1 MVSVIRALDDAG
13 VTIEVPHVPTTK
25 RAVAATSSRV
35 TAATAKTP
43 AKAKATKAVTVTTVS
58 TTAAKINGSE
68 GNAVTPAKKAAA
80 KTTKT
85 ATKAAKPA
93 VKAVKAV
100 PKAAVPKAA
109 VAKAAVAK
117 AVKDIDP
124 VDGDPEDI
132 EVGDLTEIDVE
143 VIVAEVEVDDVAEV
157 AIVDPDDLADDAAET
172 TATAAVKT
180 KPEASEGAFVITN
193 DDDDAPAQQVVTAG
207 ATADPIK
214 DYLKQIGKVA
224 LLNAEQEVELAKRI
238 EAGLF
243 AEERLNSGEKL
254 ETKGRRE
261 MQWIAEDGRRAKNHL
276 LEANL
281 RLVVS
286 LAKRY
291 TGRGMLFL
299 DLIQEGNLGLIRAV
313 EKFDYTK
320 GYKFSTYATWWI
332 RQALQRAIADQGRT
346 IRVPVHMVE
355 QINKALRVKRDL
367 ATEYGREPTFAEI
380 GVVLEMTADRIEEIL
395 GYGRET
401 LSLETP
407 VGDDGTATF
416 GEFIEDMD
424 APIAADVVDF
434 GLLQDRLRSVLG
446 TLPDRSAIVMRMR
459 FGLDDGRSRT
469 LDEVGKALGLTRERI
484 RQIERDT
491 LRELRRSD
499 TAATLKAW
507 L

>member
-1 MVSVIRALDDAG
+1 MSTATIARADADGLPAPVEDLLDNAGQAGALTFAEVRTALDEAG
-13 VTIEVPHVPTTK
+13 VGPIEAKRVISAIRRRGITIGADAPGSAPTVAVVEEEEHDDTWDHEVPTTDL
-25 RAVAATSSRV
+25 VRV
-35 TAATAKTP
+35 YLT
-43 AKAKATKAVTVTTVS
+43 
-58 TTAAKINGSE
+58 
-68 GNAVTPAKKAAA
+68 
-80 KTTKT
+80 
-85 ATKAAKPA
+85 
-93 VKAVKAV
+93 
-100 PKAAVPKAA
+100 
-109 VAKAAVAK
+109 
-117 AVKDIDP
+117 DI
-124 VDGDPEDI
+124 GR
-132 EVGDLTEIDVE
+132 
-143 VIVAEVEVDDVAEV
+143 
-157 AIVDPDDLADDAAET
+157 
-172 TATAAVKT
+172 
-180 KPEASEGAFVITN
+180 
-193 DDDDAPAQQVVTAG
+193 
-207 ATADPIK
+207 
-214 DYLKQIGKVA
+214 VA
-224 LLNAEQEVELAKRI
+224 LLTAEQEVDLARRI
-238 EAGLF
+238 EAGLY
-243 AEERLNSGEKL
+243 ASEKL
-254 ETKGRRE
+254 RQADAKEIAKIPVKLRRDLGMVAADGGRAR
-261 MQWIAEDGRRAKNHL
+261 NHL

-291 TGRGMLFL
+291 QGKGLTLL
-299 DLIQEGNLGLIRAV
+299 DLIQEGNIGLVRAV

-380 GVVLEMTADRIEEIL
+380 GVVLEMTAERIEEIL

-446 TLPDRSAIVMRMR
+446 TLPDRSAVVMRMR

>member
-1 MVSVIRALDDAG
+1 MSTATIARAADADGLPAPVEDLLDGVAEAGALTFAEVRTALDEAG
-13 VTIEVPHVPTTK
+13 VGPVEAKRVITAIRRRGITIGADAPGAAPAATAVVEEEEVDDTWDHEVPTTDL
-25 RAVAATSSRV
+25 VRV
-35 TAATAKTP
+35 YLT
-43 AKAKATKAVTVTTVS
+43 
-58 TTAAKINGSE
+58 
-68 GNAVTPAKKAAA
+68 
-80 KTTKT
+80 
-85 ATKAAKPA
+85 
-93 VKAVKAV
+93 
-100 PKAAVPKAA
+100 
-109 VAKAAVAK
+109 
-117 AVKDIDP
+117 DI
-124 VDGDPEDI
+124 GR
-132 EVGDLTEIDVE
+132 
-143 VIVAEVEVDDVAEV
+143 
-157 AIVDPDDLADDAAET
+157 
-172 TATAAVKT
+172 
-180 KPEASEGAFVITN
+180 
-193 DDDDAPAQQVVTAG
+193 
-207 ATADPIK
+207 
-214 DYLKQIGKVA
+214 VA
-224 LLNAEQEVELAKRI
+224 LLTAEQEVDLARRI
-238 EAGLF
+238 EAGLY
-243 AEERLNSGEKL
+243 ASEKL
-254 ETKGRRE
+254 RQADAKEIAKIPVKLRRDLT
-261 MQWIAEDGRRAKNHL
+261 AVAADGARARNHL

-291 TGRGMLFL
+291 QGKGLTLL
-299 DLIQEGNLGLIRAV
+299 DLIQEGNIGLVRAV

>member
-1 MVSVIRALDDAG
+1 MSTATIARVNGDAGLPAPIEDLLDAASEQGAMTFTQVRKALDEAG
-13 VTIEVPHVPTTK
+13 VGPAEAKRVVRLITERGVAIGADAPGAAPSIEDEDLVDDSWDHEVPTTDL
-25 RAVAATSSRV
+25 VRV
-35 TAATAKTP
+35 Y
-43 AKAKATKAVTVTTVS
+43 
-58 TTAAKINGSE
+58 
-68 GNAVTPAKKAAA
+68 
-80 KTTKT
+80 
-85 ATKAAKPA
+85 
-93 VKAVKAV
+93 
-100 PKAAVPKAA
+100 
-109 VAKAAVAK
+109 
-117 AVKDIDP
+117 
-124 VDGDPEDI
+124 
-132 EVGDLTEIDVE
+132 LTD
-143 VIVAEVEVDDVAEV
+143 
-157 AIVDPDDLADDAAET
+157 
-172 TATAAVKT
+172 
-180 KPEASEGAFVITN
+180 
-193 DDDDAPAQQVVTAG
+193 
-207 ATADPIK
+207 
-214 DYLKQIGKVA
+214 IGKVA
-224 LLNAEQEVELAKRI
+224 LLNAEQEVDLAKRI

-243 AEERLNSGEKL
+243 AAEKMRAADAKETRKIAAKLRRDL
-254 ETKGRRE
+254 EFVAT
-261 MQWIAEDGRRAKNHL
+261 DGVRARNHL

-291 TGRGMLFL
+291 QGKGLTLL
-299 DLIQEGNLGLIRAV
+299 DLIQEGNIGLVRAV

-367 ATEYGREPTFAEI
+367 ATELGREPTFDELGKA
-380 GVVLEMTADRIEEIL
+380 LDMTGERVEEIL

-416 GEFIEDMD
+416 GEFIEDAD

-446 TLPDRSAIVMRMR
+446 TLPDRSATVMRMR
-459 FGLDDGRSRT
+459 FGLDDGRART
-469 LDEVGKALGLTRERI
+469 LDEVGKELGLTRERI

-491 LRELRRSD
+491 IKDLRKSD
-499 TAATLKAW
+499 TAAALKAW

>member
-1 MVSVIRALDDAG
+1 MSTATIARPDTAGALPAAVEDLLDGAEGTLSFAEVRTALDEAG
-13 VTIEVPHVPTTK
+13 VGPAEAKRVIAAIRKRGITIGADAPGSVPAAEAAAEEDDADDTWDHEVPTTDL
-25 RAVAATSSRV
+25 VRV
-35 TAATAKTP
+35 YLT
-43 AKAKATKAVTVTTVS
+43 
-58 TTAAKINGSE
+58 
-68 GNAVTPAKKAAA
+68 
-80 KTTKT
+80 
-85 ATKAAKPA
+85 
-93 VKAVKAV
+93 
-100 PKAAVPKAA
+100 
-109 VAKAAVAK
+109 
-117 AVKDIDP
+117 DI
-124 VDGDPEDI
+124 GR
-132 EVGDLTEIDVE
+132 
-143 VIVAEVEVDDVAEV
+143 
-157 AIVDPDDLADDAAET
+157 
-172 TATAAVKT
+172 
-180 KPEASEGAFVITN
+180 
-193 DDDDAPAQQVVTAG
+193 
-207 ATADPIK
+207 
-214 DYLKQIGKVA
+214 VA
-224 LLNAEQEVELAKRI
+224 LLTAEQEVELAKRI
-238 EAGLF
+238 EAGLY
-243 AEERLNSGEKL
+243 AQEK
-254 ETKGRRE
+254 
-261 MQWIAEDGRRAKNHL
+261 IRRADAKEIAKIPVKMRRDLQAIAADGARARNHL

-291 TGRGMLFL
+291 QGKGLTLL
-299 DLIQEGNLGLIRAV
+299 DLIQEGNIGLVRAV

-367 ATEYGREPTFAEI
+367 ATEYGREPTFEEI
-380 GVVLEMTADRIEEIL
+380 GNVLEMTAERVEEIL

-424 APIAADVVDF
+424 APVAADVVDF
-434 GLLQDRLRSVLG
+434 GLLQDRLRSVLS
-446 TLPDRSAIVMRMR
+446 TLPERSAVVMRMR

-469 LDEVGKALGLTRERI
+469 LDEVGKELGLTRERI

>member
-1 MVSVIRALDDAG
+1 VVADDGGSQAESERDGTRRTATKHHDDGTHDRTARHLYRKELTHLMSTAAVARADAADRGLPAPVEDLLDAAAEAGALTFGEVRTALDEAGVGPVEARRVLAEIRRRG
-13 VTIEVPHVPTTK
+13 VTIGADAPGSAPAAAPAAFEEEIDDAWDHEAPTTDL
-25 RAVAATSSRV
+25 VRV
-35 TAATAKTP
+35 YLT
-43 AKAKATKAVTVTTVS
+43 
-58 TTAAKINGSE
+58 
-68 GNAVTPAKKAAA
+68 
-80 KTTKT
+80 
-85 ATKAAKPA
+85 
-93 VKAVKAV
+93 
-100 PKAAVPKAA
+100 
-109 VAKAAVAK
+109 
-117 AVKDIDP
+117 DI
-124 VDGDPEDI
+124 GR
-132 EVGDLTEIDVE
+132 
-143 VIVAEVEVDDVAEV
+143 
-157 AIVDPDDLADDAAET
+157 
-172 TATAAVKT
+172 
-180 KPEASEGAFVITN
+180 
-193 DDDDAPAQQVVTAG
+193 
-207 ATADPIK
+207 
-214 DYLKQIGKVA
+214 VA
-224 LLNAEQEVELAKRI
+224 LLNAEQEVDLARRI
-238 EAGLF
+238 EAGLYA
-243 AEERLNSGEKL
+243 AEKIRRSDAKEIKKITPRL
-254 ETKGRRE
+254 RRDLN
-261 MQWIAEDGRRAKNHL
+261 AVAADGARARNHL

-291 TGRGMLFL
+291 QGKGLTLL
-299 DLIQEGNLGLIRAV
+299 DLIQEGNIGLVRAV

-380 GVVLEMTADRIEEIL
+380 GAILEMTAQRVEEIL

-424 APIAADVVDF
+424 APVAADVVDF
-434 GLLQDRLRSVLG
+434 GLLQDRLRAVLG
-446 TLPDRSAIVMRMR
+446 TLPERSAVVMRMR
-459 FGLDDGRSRT
+459 FGLDDGRPRT
-469 LDEVGKALGLTRERI
+469 LDEVGRALGLTRERI

-499 TAATLKAW
+499 IAAGLKAW

>member
-1 MVSVIRALDDAG
+1 MSTATIVRNDANGALPGPVEDLLDGAEAGQLTFAEVRSALDEAG
-13 VTIEVPHVPTTK
+13 VNATEAKRVITAIRKRGITIGADAPTSDATAPVTVVEDDVDDTWDHEVPTTDL
-25 RAVAATSSRV
+25 VRV
-35 TAATAKTP
+35 YLT
-43 AKAKATKAVTVTTVS
+43 
-58 TTAAKINGSE
+58 
-68 GNAVTPAKKAAA
+68 
-80 KTTKT
+80 
-85 ATKAAKPA
+85 
-93 VKAVKAV
+93 
-100 PKAAVPKAA
+100 
-109 VAKAAVAK
+109 
-117 AVKDIDP
+117 DI
-124 VDGDPEDI
+124 GR
-132 EVGDLTEIDVE
+132 
-143 VIVAEVEVDDVAEV
+143 
-157 AIVDPDDLADDAAET
+157 
-172 TATAAVKT
+172 
-180 KPEASEGAFVITN
+180 
-193 DDDDAPAQQVVTAG
+193 
-207 ATADPIK
+207 
-214 DYLKQIGKVA
+214 VA
-224 LLNAEQEVELAKRI
+224 LLTAEQEVDLARRI
-238 EAGLF
+238 EAGLY
-243 AEERLNSGEKL
+243 AQEKL
-254 ETKGRRE
+254 RQADAKEIAKIPVKLRRDL
-261 MQWIAEDGRRAKNHL
+261 QAIAADGARARNHL

-291 TGRGMLFL
+291 QGKGLTLL
-299 DLIQEGNLGLIRAV
+299 DLIQEGNIGLVRAV

-367 ATEYGREPTFAEI
+367 ATEYGREPTFEEI
-380 GVVLEMTADRIEEIL
+380 GSVLEMTAERVEEIL

-434 GLLQDRLRSVLG
+434 GLLQDRLRSVLS
-446 TLPDRSAIVMRMR
+446 TLPERSAVVMRMR

-469 LDEVGKALGLTRERI
+469 LDEVGKELGLTRERI

-499 TAATLKAW
+499 SAATLKAW

>member
-1 MVSVIRALDDAG
+1 MSTATIARAGTDTGLPAAVEDLLDAASEQGAVTFAEVRKALDEAGVGPAEAKRVIRLITERGITIGADSPGAAPPADLVPAEDDFVDDG
-13 VTIEVPHVPTTK
+13 SWDQEVPTTDL
-25 RAVAATSSRV
+25 VRV
-35 TAATAKTP
+35 Y
-43 AKAKATKAVTVTTVS
+43 
-58 TTAAKINGSE
+58 
-68 GNAVTPAKKAAA
+68 
-80 KTTKT
+80 
-85 ATKAAKPA
+85 
-93 VKAVKAV
+93 
-100 PKAAVPKAA
+100 
-109 VAKAAVAK
+109 
-117 AVKDIDP
+117 
-124 VDGDPEDI
+124 
-132 EVGDLTEIDVE
+132 LTD
-143 VIVAEVEVDDVAEV
+143 
-157 AIVDPDDLADDAAET
+157 
-172 TATAAVKT
+172 
-180 KPEASEGAFVITN
+180 
-193 DDDDAPAQQVVTAG
+193 
-207 ATADPIK
+207 
-214 DYLKQIGKVA
+214 IGKVA
-224 LLNAEQEVELAKRI
+224 LLNAEQEVDLAKRI

-243 AEERLNSGEKL
+243 AAEKIRAADAK
-254 ETKGRRE
+254 ETKKLPIKLRRDLE
-261 MQWIAEDGRRAKNHL
+261 WIAADGTRARNHL

-291 TGRGMLFL
+291 QGKGLTLL
-299 DLIQEGNLGLIRAV
+299 DLIQEGNIGLVRAV

-367 ATEYGREPTFAEI
+367 ATELGREPTFDELGKA
-380 GVVLEMTADRIEEIL
+380 LDMTGERVEEIL

-416 GEFIEDMD
+416 GEFIEDAD

-446 TLPDRSAIVMRMR
+446 TLPDRSAAVMRMR
-459 FGLDDGRSRT
+459 FGLDDGRART
-469 LDEVGKALGLTRERI
+469 LDEVGKELGLTRERI

-491 LRELRRSD
+491 LKDLRRSD

>member
-1 MVSVIRALDDAG
+1 MSTATVARNDANGALPGPVEDLLDGTEAGQLTFADLRSALDEAG
-13 VTIEVPHVPTTK
+13 VNAAEAKRVITAIRKRGITIGADAPSSDATTPVAVVEDEVDDTWDHEVPTTDL
-25 RAVAATSSRV
+25 VRV
-35 TAATAKTP
+35 YLT
-43 AKAKATKAVTVTTVS
+43 
-58 TTAAKINGSE
+58 
-68 GNAVTPAKKAAA
+68 
-80 KTTKT
+80 
-85 ATKAAKPA
+85 
-93 VKAVKAV
+93 
-100 PKAAVPKAA
+100 
-109 VAKAAVAK
+109 
-117 AVKDIDP
+117 DI
-124 VDGDPEDI
+124 GR
-132 EVGDLTEIDVE
+132 
-143 VIVAEVEVDDVAEV
+143 
-157 AIVDPDDLADDAAET
+157 
-172 TATAAVKT
+172 
-180 KPEASEGAFVITN
+180 
-193 DDDDAPAQQVVTAG
+193 
-207 ATADPIK
+207 
-214 DYLKQIGKVA
+214 VA
-224 LLNAEQEVELAKRI
+224 LLTAEQEVELAKRI
-238 EAGLF
+238 EAGLY
-243 AEERLNSGEKL
+243 AQEK
-254 ETKGRRE
+254 
-261 MQWIAEDGRRAKNHL
+261 IRRADAKEIAKIPVKMRRDLEAIAADGSRARNHL

-291 TGRGMLFL
+291 QGKGLTLL
-299 DLIQEGNLGLIRAV
+299 DLIQEGNIGLVRAV

-367 ATEYGREPTFAEI
+367 ATEYGREPTFEEI
-380 GVVLEMTADRIEEIL
+380 GVVLEMTAERVEEIL

-434 GLLQDRLRSVLG
+434 GLLQDRLRSVLS
-446 TLPDRSAIVMRMR
+446 TLPERSAVVMRMR

-469 LDEVGKALGLTRERI
+469 LDEVGKELGLTRERI

-491 LRELRRSD
+491 LCELRRSD
-499 TAATLKAW
+499 SAATLKAW

>member
-1 MVSVIRALDDAG
+1 M
-13 VTIEVPHVPTTK
+13 
-25 RAVAATSSRV
+25 
-35 TAATAKTP
+35 
-43 AKAKATKAVTVTTVS
+43 
-58 TTAAKINGSE
+58 
-68 GNAVTPAKKAAA
+68 
-80 KTTKT
+80 
-85 ATKAAKPA
+85 
-93 VKAVKAV
+93 
-100 PKAAVPKAA
+100 
-109 VAKAAVAK
+109 
-117 AVKDIDP
+117 
-124 VDGDPEDI
+124 
-132 EVGDLTEIDVE
+132 
-143 VIVAEVEVDDVAEV
+143 EVD
-157 AIVDPDDLADDAAET
+157 LAR
-172 TATAAVKT
+172 
-180 KPEASEGAFVITN
+180 
-193 DDDDAPAQQVVTAG
+193 
-207 ATADPIK
+207 
-214 DYLKQIGKVA
+214 
-224 LLNAEQEVELAKRI
+224 RI
-238 EAGLF
+238 EAGLY
-243 AEERLNSGEKL
+243 ASEKL
-254 ETKGRRE
+254 RQADAKEIAKIPVKMRRDLAAVGADGGRAR
-261 MQWIAEDGRRAKNHL
+261 NHL

-291 TGRGMLFL
+291 QGKGLTLL
-299 DLIQEGNLGLIRAV
+299 DLIQEGNIGLVRAV

-446 TLPDRSAIVMRMR
+446 TLPERSAVVMRMR

>member
-1 MVSVIRALDDAG
+1 MSTATIARHTGDTGLPRSIEDLLDAATEQGQLTFGQVRRALDEAG
-13 VTIEVPHVPTTK
+13 VGPADAKKVLRLISERGIQIGADAPGATPADAAAEVEDDEVVDNWDHEVPTTDL
-25 RAVAATSSRV
+25 VRV
-35 TAATAKTP
+35 YLT
-43 AKAKATKAVTVTTVS
+43 
-58 TTAAKINGSE
+58 
-68 GNAVTPAKKAAA
+68 
-80 KTTKT
+80 
-85 ATKAAKPA
+85 
-93 VKAVKAV
+93 
-100 PKAAVPKAA
+100 
-109 VAKAAVAK
+109 
-117 AVKDIDP
+117 DI
-124 VDGDPEDI
+124 GR
-132 EVGDLTEIDVE
+132 
-143 VIVAEVEVDDVAEV
+143 
-157 AIVDPDDLADDAAET
+157 
-172 TATAAVKT
+172 
-180 KPEASEGAFVITN
+180 
-193 DDDDAPAQQVVTAG
+193 
-207 ATADPIK
+207 
-214 DYLKQIGKVA
+214 VA
-224 LLNAEQEVELAKRI
+224 LLTAEQEVDLAKRI

-243 AEERLNSGEKL
+243 AAEKL
-254 ETKGRRE
+254 RQMDAKEIKKATPRVRKDLE
-261 MQWIAEDGRRAKNHL
+261 WISADGTRARNHL

-291 TGRGMLFL
+291 QGKGLTLL
-299 DLIQEGNLGLIRAV
+299 DLIQEGNIGLVRAV

-367 ATEYGREPTFAEI
+367 STELGREPTFAEL
-380 GVVLEMTADRIEEIL
+380 GNVLEMTAERVEEIL

-416 GEFIEDMD
+416 GEFIEDAD
-424 APIAADVVDF
+424 AAVPSEVVDF

-446 TLPDRSAIVMRMR
+446 TLPDRSASVMRMR
-459 FGLDDGRSRT
+459 FGLDDGRART
-469 LDEVGKALGLTRERI
+469 LDEVGKELGLTRERI

-499 TAATLKAW
+499 EAATLKAW

>member
-1 MVSVIRALDDAG
+1 MSTATIARVNGDARAKQDDVVLPSPVEDLLDAAAEQGALTFAQVRRALDEAG
-13 VTIEVPHVPTTK
+13 VGPAEAKRVLRVINDRGITIGADAPGSVPTSPTTVNLVEEDDVPDVWDQEVPTTDL
-25 RAVAATSSRV
+25 VRV
-35 TAATAKTP
+35 YLT
-43 AKAKATKAVTVTTVS
+43 
-58 TTAAKINGSE
+58 
-68 GNAVTPAKKAAA
+68 
-80 KTTKT
+80 
-85 ATKAAKPA
+85 
-93 VKAVKAV
+93 
-100 PKAAVPKAA
+100 
-109 VAKAAVAK
+109 
-117 AVKDIDP
+117 DI
-124 VDGDPEDI
+124 GR
-132 EVGDLTEIDVE
+132 
-143 VIVAEVEVDDVAEV
+143 
-157 AIVDPDDLADDAAET
+157 
-172 TATAAVKT
+172 
-180 KPEASEGAFVITN
+180 
-193 DDDDAPAQQVVTAG
+193 
-207 ATADPIK
+207 
-214 DYLKQIGKVA
+214 VA
-224 LLNAEQEVELAKRI
+224 LLTAEQEVDLAKRI

-243 AEERLNSGEKL
+243 AAEKIRAADAK
-254 ETKGRRE
+254 ETKKIPAKLRRDLE
-261 MQWIAEDGRRAKNHL
+261 WIAADGTRARNHL

-291 TGRGMLFL
+291 QGKGLTLL
-299 DLIQEGNLGLIRAV
+299 DLIQEGNIGLVRAV

-367 ATEYGREPTFAEI
+367 ATELGREPTFAEL
-380 GVVLEMTADRIEEIL
+380 GAVLEMTAERVEEIL

-416 GEFIEDMD
+416 GEFIEDAD
-424 APIAADVVDF
+424 APVAADVVDF
-434 GLLQDRLRSVLG
+434 GLLQDRLRLVLG
-446 TLPDRSAIVMRMR
+446 TLPERSASVMRMR

-499 TAATLKAW
+499 SAATLKAW

>member
-1 MVSVIRALDDAG
+1 MSTATIARPDANGSSLPAAVEDLLDSTEAGSLTFAEVRTALDEAG
-13 VTIEVPHVPTTK
+13 VGPAEAKRVIAAIRKRGITIGSDAPGAAPATEVAEVVEAEEADDVWDHEVPTTDL
-25 RAVAATSSRV
+25 VRV
-35 TAATAKTP
+35 YLT
-43 AKAKATKAVTVTTVS
+43 
-58 TTAAKINGSE
+58 
-68 GNAVTPAKKAAA
+68 
-80 KTTKT
+80 
-85 ATKAAKPA
+85 
-93 VKAVKAV
+93 
-100 PKAAVPKAA
+100 
-109 VAKAAVAK
+109 
-117 AVKDIDP
+117 DI
-124 VDGDPEDI
+124 GR
-132 EVGDLTEIDVE
+132 
-143 VIVAEVEVDDVAEV
+143 
-157 AIVDPDDLADDAAET
+157 
-172 TATAAVKT
+172 
-180 KPEASEGAFVITN
+180 
-193 DDDDAPAQQVVTAG
+193 
-207 ATADPIK
+207 
-214 DYLKQIGKVA
+214 VA
-224 LLNAEQEVELAKRI
+224 LLTAELEVELAKRI
-238 EAGLF
+238 EAGLY
-243 AEERLNSGEKL
+243 ASEKIRQADAKEIAKIPVKL
-254 ETKGRRE
+254 RRDL
-261 MQWIAEDGRRAKNHL
+261 QAIAADGARARNHL

-291 TGRGMLFL
+291 QGKGLTLL
-299 DLIQEGNLGLIRAV
+299 DLIQEGNIGLVRAV

-367 ATEYGREPTFAEI
+367 ATEYGREPTFGEI
-380 GVVLEMTADRIEEIL
+380 GAILEMTAERVEEIL

-434 GLLQDRLRSVLG
+434 GLLQDRLRMVLSS
-446 TLPDRSAIVMRMR
+446 LPERSAVVMRMR

-469 LDEVGKALGLTRERI
+469 LDEVGKELGLTRERI

>member
-1 MVSVIRALDDAG
+1 MSTATIARADADGLPAPIEDLLDGAAEAGALTFAEVRTALDEAG
-13 VTIEVPHVPTTK
+13 VGPAEAKRVITAIRRRGITIGADAPGAAPTAAPVVEEDEVDDTWDHEVPTTDL
-25 RAVAATSSRV
+25 VRV
-35 TAATAKTP
+35 YLT
-43 AKAKATKAVTVTTVS
+43 
-58 TTAAKINGSE
+58 
-68 GNAVTPAKKAAA
+68 
-80 KTTKT
+80 
-85 ATKAAKPA
+85 
-93 VKAVKAV
+93 
-100 PKAAVPKAA
+100 
-109 VAKAAVAK
+109 
-117 AVKDIDP
+117 DI
-124 VDGDPEDI
+124 GR
-132 EVGDLTEIDVE
+132 
-143 VIVAEVEVDDVAEV
+143 
-157 AIVDPDDLADDAAET
+157 
-172 TATAAVKT
+172 
-180 KPEASEGAFVITN
+180 
-193 DDDDAPAQQVVTAG
+193 
-207 ATADPIK
+207 
-214 DYLKQIGKVA
+214 VA
-224 LLNAEQEVELAKRI
+224 LLTAEMEVDLARRI
-238 EAGLF
+238 EAGLY
-243 AEERLNSGEKL
+243 ASEKMRQADAKEIAKIPAKMRRDL
-254 ETKGRRE
+254 TAVAADGGRAR
-261 MQWIAEDGRRAKNHL
+261 NHL

-291 TGRGMLFL
+291 QGKGLTLL
-299 DLIQEGNLGLIRAV
+299 DLIQEGNIGLVRAV

-380 GVVLEMTADRIEEIL
+380 GVVLEMTAERIEEIL

-446 TLPDRSAIVMRMR
+446 TLPERSAVVMRMR

>member
-1 MVSVIRALDDAG
+1 MSTATIARADADGLPAPIEDLLDGAAEAGALTFAEVRTALDEAG
-13 VTIEVPHVPTTK
+13 VGPAEAKRVITAIRRRGITIGADAPGAAPTASPVVEEEEADDTWDHEVPTTDL
-25 RAVAATSSRV
+25 VRV
-35 TAATAKTP
+35 YLT
-43 AKAKATKAVTVTTVS
+43 
-58 TTAAKINGSE
+58 
-68 GNAVTPAKKAAA
+68 
-80 KTTKT
+80 
-85 ATKAAKPA
+85 
-93 VKAVKAV
+93 
-100 PKAAVPKAA
+100 
-109 VAKAAVAK
+109 
-117 AVKDIDP
+117 DI
-124 VDGDPEDI
+124 GR
-132 EVGDLTEIDVE
+132 
-143 VIVAEVEVDDVAEV
+143 
-157 AIVDPDDLADDAAET
+157 
-172 TATAAVKT
+172 
-180 KPEASEGAFVITN
+180 
-193 DDDDAPAQQVVTAG
+193 
-207 ATADPIK
+207 
-214 DYLKQIGKVA
+214 VA
-224 LLNAEQEVELAKRI
+224 LLTAEMEVDLARRI
-238 EAGLF
+238 EAGLYA
-243 AEERLNSGEKL
+243 AEKMRQSDVKEIAKIPVKMRRDLTAVAVDG
-254 ETKGRRE
+254 GRAR
-261 MQWIAEDGRRAKNHL
+261 NHL

-291 TGRGMLFL
+291 QGKGLTLL
-299 DLIQEGNLGLIRAV
+299 DLIQEGNIGLVRAV

-380 GVVLEMTADRIEEIL
+380 GVVLEMTAERIEEIL

-446 TLPDRSAIVMRMR
+446 TLPERSAVVMRMR

>member
-1 MVSVIRALDDAG
+1 MSTATIARAEADGLPAPIEDLLDAAAEAGTLTFAEVRTALDDANIG
-13 VTIEVPHVPTTK
+13 PVEAKRVISTIRRRGITIGADAPGSAPAATPVVEEDEVDDTWDHEVPTTDL
-25 RAVAATSSRV
+25 VRV
-35 TAATAKTP
+35 YLT
-43 AKAKATKAVTVTTVS
+43 
-58 TTAAKINGSE
+58 
-68 GNAVTPAKKAAA
+68 
-80 KTTKT
+80 
-85 ATKAAKPA
+85 
-93 VKAVKAV
+93 
-100 PKAAVPKAA
+100 
-109 VAKAAVAK
+109 
-117 AVKDIDP
+117 DI
-124 VDGDPEDI
+124 GR
-132 EVGDLTEIDVE
+132 
-143 VIVAEVEVDDVAEV
+143 
-157 AIVDPDDLADDAAET
+157 
-172 TATAAVKT
+172 
-180 KPEASEGAFVITN
+180 
-193 DDDDAPAQQVVTAG
+193 
-207 ATADPIK
+207 
-214 DYLKQIGKVA
+214 VA
-224 LLNAEQEVELAKRI
+224 LLTAEQEVDLARRI
-238 EAGLF
+238 EAGLYA
-243 AEERLNSGEKL
+243 AEKMRQSDAKEITKIPVKL
-254 ETKGRRE
+254 RRDLG
-261 MQWIAEDGRRAKNHL
+261 AVAADGARARNHL

-291 TGRGMLFL
+291 QGKGLTLL
-299 DLIQEGNLGLIRAV
+299 DLIQEGNIGLVRAV

-380 GVVLEMTADRIEEIL
+380 GVVLEMTAERIEEIL

-446 TLPDRSAIVMRMR
+446 TLPERSAVVMRMR

>member
-1 MVSVIRALDDAG
+1 MSTATIARPDANSALPAAVEDLLDSAEGTLSFAEVRTALDEAG
-13 VTIEVPHVPTTK
+13 VGPAEAKRVITAIRKRGITIGADAPSTTPVSTTTEMVVEEEETDDSWDHEVPTTDL
-25 RAVAATSSRV
+25 VRV
-35 TAATAKTP
+35 YLT
-43 AKAKATKAVTVTTVS
+43 
-58 TTAAKINGSE
+58 
-68 GNAVTPAKKAAA
+68 
-80 KTTKT
+80 
-85 ATKAAKPA
+85 
-93 VKAVKAV
+93 
-100 PKAAVPKAA
+100 
-109 VAKAAVAK
+109 
-117 AVKDIDP
+117 DI
-124 VDGDPEDI
+124 GR
-132 EVGDLTEIDVE
+132 
-143 VIVAEVEVDDVAEV
+143 
-157 AIVDPDDLADDAAET
+157 
-172 TATAAVKT
+172 
-180 KPEASEGAFVITN
+180 
-193 DDDDAPAQQVVTAG
+193 
-207 ATADPIK
+207 
-214 DYLKQIGKVA
+214 VA
-224 LLNAEQEVELAKRI
+224 LLTAEQEVELAKRI
-238 EAGLF
+238 EAGLY
-243 AEERLNSGEKL
+243 AQEKIRQADAKEIAKIPVKL
-254 ETKGRRE
+254 RRDL
-261 MQWIAEDGRRAKNHL
+261 QAIAADGARARNHL

-291 TGRGMLFL
+291 QGKGLTLL
-299 DLIQEGNLGLIRAV
+299 DLIQEGNIGLVRAV

-367 ATEYGREPTFAEI
+367 ATEYGREPTFGEI
-380 GVVLEMTADRIEEIL
+380 GVVLEMTAERVEEIL

-434 GLLQDRLRSVLG
+434 GLLQDRLRAVLSS
-446 TLPDRSAIVMRMR
+446 LPERSAVVMRMR

-469 LDEVGKALGLTRERI
+469 LDEVGKELGLTRERI